1 MIAIINRTPTAVL
14 FKAYLEQLIS
24 EYHEQNKQLETG
36 YRTANNQ
43 YKDDSASGIYTTEHL
58 QKNLDSMRKAAL
70 NEFYKNSELLN
81 VKAKNYI
88 SELKNMILPALSD
101 IEKPSDYAVRVNNAL
116 QFIQLEGEKVDD
128 ATASQILRDFLNDIE
143 IMQRFR
149 SVIEHQKGKKL
160 SDAYGRTTFPLTFG
174 QLQRCEQFFEAFAE
188 LEATTDHLFIYKKA
202 ETETEYA
209 SNGVKLV
216 VPMDSYSQLI
226 SEKNAVEQAET
237 LEKMVSELFPT
248 TN

>member
-14 FKAYLEQLIS
+14 FKAYLEQLVS
-24 EYHEQNKQLETG
+24 EYHELNKQLETC
-36 YRTANNQ
+36 YRAANNQ
-43 YKDDSASGIYTTEHL
+43 YKDDSVSEIYTAEYL
-58 QKNLDSMRKAAL
+58 QKNLDSMRGAASE
-70 NEFYKNSELLN
+70 EFHKKSELLN

-88 SELKNMILPALSD
+88 SELKKMIVPALSD

-116 QFIQLEGEKVDD
+116 QFVQLEGEKIDD
-128 ATASQILRDFLNDIE
+128 ATASQILRDFVNDIE

-149 SVIEHQKGKKL
+149 SVIEHQKGEKL
-160 SDAYGRTTFPLTFG
+160 SDAYGRTTFPRTFG
-174 QLQRCEQFFEAFAE
+174 QLERCEQFFEAFAE
-188 LEATTDHLFIYKKA
+188 LEATTDRLFVHKKA
-202 ETETEYA
+202 ETETEYV
-209 SNGVKLV
+209 SSGVKLF

-237 LEKMVSELFPT
+237 LEKMVGELFTT